1 MQMVQ
6 TKPEIVFYATQQH
19 FNSKKKKEEK
29 FETAFSS
36 IFKRVDIPNY
46 PIYPVHNY
54 FFAPQSIE
62 KTVEVIELPD
72 NSIELHPAILMEILA
87 KFYIFDNR
95 NKIIS
100 FLHENQYLMPILL
113 EGIIQVKRVFGD
125 FPLHLELHTDP
136 EEGWDELF
144 IIVKTTYSPEEAVAL
159 EEQLADKW
167 FLDRMDAANGKLNF
181 TEEPL

>member
-6 TKPEIVFYATQQH
+6 TKSEIVFYATQQH
-19 FNSKKKKEEK
+19 FISKREKEEE
-29 FETAFSS
+29 FGTAFSS
-36 IFKRVDIPNY
+36 ISKRGAISNY
-46 PIYPVHNY
+46 PIYSGNYY

-72 NSIELHPAILMEILA
+72 NSVELHPANLIGVLE

-95 NKIIS
+95 NEIIN
-100 FLHENQYLMPILL
+100 FLHENQFLIPILR
-113 EGIIQVKRVFGD
+113 EGIIQTKKVFGD

-144 IIVKTTYSPEEAVAL
+144 IVIRTTLSPEEAVAK
-159 EEQLADKW
+159 ESQLFDKW
-167 FLDRMDAANGKLNF
+167 YDNIIDQVGTKLSYI
-181 TEEPL
+181 EEPL